1 MNLFDYLDWRGDVP
15 FSVDP
20 FNEVDNLLLAQL
32 VYTEFEG
39 IGLDGRVVSI
49 QEAREWFFEK
59 HTREEVLSDSSFT
72 AKSAFLMDEM
82 ARGKRFAGTK
92 LCNYLKLTDKEKATQ
107 VSAITFLLE
116 DGTTYV
122 AFRGTDSTLVGWKED
137 LNLSYLEETEG
148 QKRAV
153 EYLNEAGKDAK
164 VILVGGHSK
173 GGNFAV
179 YASAFC
185 EKEVQDKITCVYS
198 NDGPGFREEV
208 LEREGYQ
215 RILPKVVSI
224 VPDASVV
231 GMLLSSKSKP
241 RVIKSKAIGILQ
253 HDGFTWEILRNH
265 FVEAELSDMGLLSE
279 AALGDWLEK
288 LDDDT
293 RRSFTGTVFDI
304 LESTGAET
312 TTDMGESVWK
322 SLESMFTTTKELPA
336 EKQKEL
342 LRVGKELVVSSG
354 KAAVKTYMAKYM
366 EKGEDKK

>member
-15 FSVDP
+15 LSVDP

-39 IGLDGRVVSI
+39 IGLDGKIVSI
-49 QEAREWFFEK
+49 QEAKDFFYAK
-59 HTREEVLSDSSFT
+59 HTREEVLADSSFT

-92 LCNYLKLTDKEKATQ
+92 LVNYLKLTDKEKATQ
-107 VSAITFLLE
+107 VSALTFLLE
-116 DGTTYV
+116 DGTVYV

-148 QKRAV
+148 QKQAV
-153 EYLNEAGKDAK
+153 QYLNEAGKGAK
-164 VILVGGHSK
+164 ALLVGGHSK

-185 EKEVQDKITCVYS
+185 EKEVQDKIICVYS
-198 NDGPGFREEV
+198 NDGPGFREEI
-208 LEREGYQ
+208 LEREGYE
-215 RILPKVVSI
+215 RILPRIVSI

-241 RVIKSKAIGILQ
+241 RVIKSSAIGILQ
-253 HDGFTWEILRNH
+253 HDGFSWEILRNH
-265 FVEAELSDMGLLSE
+265 FVEAELSDMGQLSE

-288 LDDDT
+288 LDDET
-293 RRSFTGTVFDI
+293 RKSFTTTVFDI

-312 TTDMGESVWK
+312 TTDMGESKWK
-322 SLESMFTTTKELPA
+322 SLESMVSTAKDLPA

-342 LRVGKELVVSSG
+342 LRVGKELLVSSG
-354 KAAVKTYMAKYM
+354 RAAVKTYMTKYL
-366 EKGEDKK
+366 EKTEGKS